1 MLEMWSGLQ
10 RQARWGVAIG
20 TLAIVLLVG
29 GLALW
34 AYRTDYQVLFSD
46 LAPRDAAAM
55 TAELDK
61 SKTPYELSDGGAT
74 ILVPKELVYKTRLA
88 LMGTDV
94 PLHGAV
100 GFELFN
106 NADFG
111 MTEFVQKVNYQRAVQ
126 GELTRTILAIEGVQ
140 SARVHLAVPE
150 QGLFKKAATKPKA
163 SVTVSMKPGK
173 VLAPE
178 QVTGIQRLVAAS
190 VPDIQAADVT
200 VLNQHGVAL
209 TRQDGAGALPG
220 GADQLD
226 AKRGAEDYLQRK
238 IGQVLDRT
246 FGPGETI
253 ASVDVLLN
261 LDQSRVTTEEVLP
274 SKPAASGE
282 APTGVVVRERHSMR
296 DGDGGAVPAGTAPAR
311 NGGSTTSES
320 DYQVGRRTEHLAV
333 ASGTVRRMTIAV
345 VVRQALGED
354 QRERLRQVVALA
366 AGYNEQRG
374 DAIVVSSM
382 GDLVNTVSAGQ
393 AVAAPQ
399 QDHAAPVEAQ
409 PVSAARPRMGV
420 VEALIA
426 VLALVAALAALGWWR
441 YSRSRQPVIPA
452 LDAGARQRLL
462 ADVRSWID
470 QGAPAGN
477 QVERP

>member
-1 MLEMWSGLQ
+1 
-10 RQARWGVAIG
+10 
-20 TLAIVLLVG
+20 
-29 GLALW
+29 
-34 AYRTDYQVLFSD
+34 
-46 LAPRDAAAM
+46 
-55 TAELDK
+55 
-61 SKTPYELSDGGAT
+61 
-74 ILVPKELVYKTRLA
+74 
-88 LMGTDV
+88 
-94 PLHGAV
+94 
-100 GFELFN
+100 
-106 NADFG
+106 
-111 MTEFVQKVNYQRAVQ
+111 
-126 GELTRTILAIEGVQ
+126 
-140 SARVHLAVPE
+140 
-150 QGLFKKAATKPKA
+150 
-163 SVTVSMKPGK
+163 
-173 VLAPE
+173 
-178 QVTGIQRLVAAS
+178 
-190 VPDIQAADVT
+190 
-200 VLNQHGVAL
+200 
-209 TRQDGAGALPG
+209 
-220 GADQLD
+220 
-226 AKRGAEDYLQRK
+226 
-238 IGQVLDRT
+238 
-246 FGPGETI
+246 
-253 ASVDVLLN
+253 
-261 LDQSRVTTEEVLP
+261 
-274 SKPAASGE
+274 
-282 APTGVVVRERHSMR
+282 
-296 DGDGGAVPAGTAPAR
+296 
-311 NGGSTTSES
+311 
-320 DYQVGRRTEHLAV
+320 
-333 ASGTVRRMTIAV
+333 MTIAV